1 MVFDVYIEQS
11 IKSATRSKK
20 GQTKR
25 IKVAKGTALLRNWKS
40 FRHVDGNKTE
50 LFHLLAEKVVTE
62 TGFQEL
68 VITRGNQVLSNSSEL
83 NKTQLAP
90 CNHEEADTRI
100 FVHVKNL
107 ASQDHEVIAVV
118 KVDTDI
124 VVIAISCFDGLAS
137 TGLKQL
143 SLEFG
148 AVVNKRW
155 IPIHSLAA
163 VLGER
168 CGGVLSGVHSEIVT
182 LFLPLVE
189 IAR

>member
-1 MVFDVYIEQS
+1 MNKGSEENPSLQKLEVFP
-11 IKSATRSKK
+11 R
-20 GQTKR
+20 
-25 IKVAKGTALLRNWKS
+25 
-40 FRHVDGNKTE
+40 VDSNKTE
-50 LFHLLAEKVVTE
+50 LFYLLAEELVTE
-62 TGFQEL
+62 TGFKQI
-68 VITRGNQVLSNSSEL
+68 VITRDNLAFSNSSEL

-107 ASQDHEVIAVV
+107 ASQDHEVITVV

-148 AVVNKRW
+148 VVVNKRW

-163 VLGER
+163 VFGER
-168 CGGVLSGVHSEIVT
+168 CGGMLSGVHSEVVT
-182 LFLPLVE
+182 LFLPLV
-189 IAR
+189 